1 MIGKTSKL
9 IFNKCNIY
17 IFYYYLLYILLFISS
32 CNIEIRVLH
41 EIRIMRLINLALRIE
56 LRNVITAL
64 FFGLNVRVQ
73 FFALIYAF
81 TDIDI

>member
-1 MIGKTSKL
+1 MQ
-9 IFNKCNIY
+9 
-17 IFYYYLLYILLFISS
+17 YLYFLLLFIIHSIIYISS
-32 CNIEIRVLH
+32 FISKYVH

>member
-1 MIGKTSKL
+1 MIAKTSKL

-56 LRNVITAL
+56 LRNVVTAL
-64 FFGLNVRVQ
+64 FFGLNVHVQ